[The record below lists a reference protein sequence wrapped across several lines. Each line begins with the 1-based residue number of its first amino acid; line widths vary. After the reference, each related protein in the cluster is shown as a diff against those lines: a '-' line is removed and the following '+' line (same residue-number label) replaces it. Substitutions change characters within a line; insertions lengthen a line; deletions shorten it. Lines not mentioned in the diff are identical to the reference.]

1 MSHIEVS
8 IYARVAWEKTPDYT
22 LMHVAINGCHRI
34 EIGMIGGFHMF
45 RESIAKALIEAQLAQ
60 ITSVTLDCLVSLSGI
75 ERRQLGTNPT
85 TNMLF

>member
-1 MSHIEVS
+1 
-8 IYARVAWEKTPDYT
+8 
-22 LMHVAINGCHRI
+22 
-34 EIGMIGGFHMF
+34 MIGGFHMF